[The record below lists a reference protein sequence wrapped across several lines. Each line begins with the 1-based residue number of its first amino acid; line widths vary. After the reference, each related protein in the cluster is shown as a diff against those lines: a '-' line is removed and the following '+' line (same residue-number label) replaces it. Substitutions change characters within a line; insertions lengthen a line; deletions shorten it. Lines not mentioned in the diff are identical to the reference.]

1 MQDESHPEQFYVAI
15 DDDAINNLV
24 CQKVIQRMNPNAEVL
39 CFTSPAKAL
48 DYLVNTNYRT
58 PDLIILDINMPEIDG
73 WEFLNR
79 YQKLE
84 KPASVV
90 MLSSS
95 KDESDIK
102 KSRTYSIVKGYIEKP
117 LNIEKLKAF
126 V

>member
-1 MQDESHPEQFYVAI
+1 MQDESIPYPFYVAI

-24 CQKVIQRMNPNAEVL
+24 CQKVIEKMNPDAEIL
-39 CFTSPAKAL
+39 CFTSPSKAL
-48 DYLVNTNYRT
+48 DYLANIDKQPYLV
-58 PDLIILDINMPEIDG
+58 ILDINMPEIDG

-79 YQKLE
+79 YQKFQN
-84 KPASVV
+84 PTSVV

-117 LNIEKLKAF
+117 LSIDKIKPYIF
-126 V
+126 